1 MIPSNRLVDIV
12 DHTIVLRPA
21 EIGSIAPSVDR
32 VLETAA
38 RAYGPGLIAVILTGS
53 GSDGSAG
60 AWHVKAAGGLI
71 VIEDPATAKFP
82 SMPRSISPLLVDAT
96 ADLESMGEALAE
108 MLATDGHAPSG
119 GEAREFSALLDW
131 VHRNGGADFSTYKPA
146 TILRRLRGRMIA
158 NGDASIDAYRRR
170 LEADPE
176 EYARLL
182 SSLLIKVTEF
192 FRDPAV
198 FAHLRDKVLPGLVE
212 DARRTGQQ
220 LRLWSAGCATGEEA
234 YSLAISAIEA
244 MHDGGAAWICACSRR
259 TSTATRSP
267 TRAAASTP
275 RRPSRTCPTDIRER
289 YFIETDSGYEVGKP
303 LRSAVVFGEHD
314 LGGRAPFPRIDLVL
328 CRNVL
333 IYFAVPMQRATLE
346 TFAYSLREGGYLVL
360 GPSET
365 VSPLPGPYREEPGRM
380 RIFRRLPAPR
390 RCR

>member
-1 MIPSNRLVDIV
+1 MARHRIRNVAKPNRQGTQLVVIGSSAGGIEALSRVVAGLPTDFGAPIIVAQHLDPRRPSHLGEILHRHSTLPVRTAEHGERLEDGVIFVIPSNRLVDIV

-198 FAHLRDKVLPGLVE
+198 FAHLRDKVLPRARRGRSADGTATPTVVGGLRDRRRSLFAGDQRDRG
-212 DARRTGQQ
+212 DARWWR
-220 LRLWSAGCATGEEA
+220 RLGSARVR
-234 YSLAISAIEA
+234 
-244 MHDGGAAWICACSRR
+244 DGHR
-259 TSTATRSP
+259 
-267 TRAAASTP
+267 P
-275 RRPSRTCPTDIRER
+275 RRGR
-289 YFIETDSGYEVGKP
+289 
-303 LRSAVVFGEHD
+303 L
-314 LGGRAPFPRIDLVL
+314 RAPR
-328 CRNVL
+328 
-333 IYFAVPMQRATLE
+333 
-346 TFAYSLREGGYLVL
+346 
-360 GPSET
+360 
-365 VSPLPGPYREEPGRM
+365 PLPRDGHPEPARQH
-380 RIFRRLPAPR
+380 P
-390 RCR
+390 